1 MIIKRFF
8 SAESSRRLFSDIL
21 KENSGTILALGA
33 IGSGSFGIGFYI
45 NQMRVFEEKLNAVKM
60 EARKDTL
67 VAEEKI
73 NAVKMEAKKDSII
86 AGEKILVAEEKI
98 IAAEERAKKD
108 TLVAEEKLNAVK
120 MEAKK
125 DSIIAGEKILVAE
138 EKINAVKMQAKKD
151 SIIAEERARKEALQ
165 LLYNIFTQEEYKDA
179 KKKMMAQ
186 KDKIVNDE

>member
-33 IGSGSFGIGFYI
+33 IGSGSFGIGFYV
-45 NQMRVFEEKLNAVKM
+45 NQMRVF
-60 EARKDTL
+60 
-67 VAEEKI
+67 
-73 NAVKMEAKKDSII
+73 
-86 AGEKILVAEEKI
+86 
-98 IAAEERAKKD
+98 
-108 TLVAEEKLNAVK
+108 EEKLNAVK

-125 DSIIAGEKILVAE
+125 DSIIAEEKIKAAEERAKKDTLVAE
-138 EKINAVKMQAKKD
+138 EKINAVKMEAKKD